1 MTADVS
7 VTAGRASADRAVCVT
22 GMAWTTALGNELGE
36 VWQKL
41 LSGCS
46 GIRELPADA
55 ASTIGR
61 AAGLGGG
68 DFEGGELAA
77 PPARRQVALAATTAG
92 AALRDAGCEPVGI
105 DLFVLGS
112 SLGPHLDDAADTSP
126 NDLTV
131 LVGKELG
138 LGQSPVSL
146 STACS
151 SGADA
156 ILVAAA
162 LIRGGVVDRC
172 LCGGIDLLSAAK
184 QLGHSTLGTASPTTI
199 RPFDTRRDGMM
210 LGEGAGF
217 LVLEARSA
225 ARDRGARVWGEVRG
239 WGSSNDA
246 SGLTAPDT
254 SGAGAVRAVRR
265 AFAKA
270 GVRAE
275 DIAVINAHGTATK
288 VNDDTE
294 ATCFAEL
301 FGGTGAEPVVFA
313 TKPAFGH
320 TLGATGAI
328 EAIALLLS
336 LHHGVAPP
344 LPQCE
349 EIMPGFPLP
358 LPTEGALPLTGAT
371 GFSLTLGF
379 GGFNTCLVLERGT
392 HEGRAT

>member
-1 MTADVS
+1 MTTDIPA
-7 VTAGRASADRAVCVT
+7 TAGRTNSDRSVCVT
-22 GMAWTTALGNELGE
+22 GMGWTTALGTELGD
-36 VWQKL
+36 VWQEL
-41 LSGCS
+41 LDGHS
-46 GIRELPADA
+46 GIRKMPPDSVSTMREA
-55 ASTIGR
+55 AWLKDRDPSPSS
-61 AAGLGGG
+61 AQ
-68 DFEGGELAA
+68 
-77 PPARRQVALAATTAG
+77 RQVAVAAAA
-92 AALRDAGCEPVGI
+92 AALRDAGCASGDI

-112 SLGPHLDDAADTSP
+112 SLGPHLDDAADVSP
-126 NDLTV
+126 YDLTIP
-131 LVGKELG
+131 VGEELG
-138 LGQSPVSL
+138 IERSPIAL

-156 ILVAAA
+156 ILLAAS
-162 LIRGGVVDRC
+162 LIRSGVVDRC
-172 LCGGIDLLSAAK
+172 LCGGIDLLSDAK
-184 QLGHSTLGTASPTTI
+184 QLGHSLLGTASPTSF
-199 RPFDTRRDGMM
+199 RPFDENRDGMA

-225 ARDRGARVWGEVRG
+225 AHERGARVWGEVRG

-254 SGAGAVRAVRR
+254 SGAGAVRAVQR
-265 AFAKA
+265 ALGKA
-270 GVRAE
+270 DVAVE
-275 DIAVINAHGTATK
+275 DIAVINAHGTATR
-288 VNDDTE
+288 VNDATE
-294 ATCFAEL
+294 AKCFEQL
-301 FGGTGAEPVVFA
+301 FGDVETKPVVFA

-349 EIMPGFPLP
+349 TVMSDFPLP
-358 LPTEGALPLTGAT
+358 LPTDGALPLKGTF

-392 HEGRAT
+392 HEGRSA